1 MKNRTPL
8 IFDESKQ
15 GRKGFITPKSTVK
28 SFDLETFLPRNLI
41 RNDYPPLPEVTEFQ
55 VVRHFTKLSSKN
67 HHIDKDFYPL
77 GSCTMKYNPK
87 INDSIAM
94 LDSFAGIHPNQ
105 HPDSI
110 QGILKV
116 YYELGRYLC
125 ESVFS
130 RQGNR

>member
-1 MKNRTPL
+1 MKNSTPL

-28 SFDLETFLPRNLI
+28 NFDLEDFLPRNLI
-41 RNDYPPLPEVTEFQ
+41 RNDYPSLPEVTEFQ

-87 INDSIAM
+87 INDAM
-94 LDSFAGIHPNQ
+94 AALPGFSGIHPNQ
-105 HPDSI
+105 PDTSV
-110 QGILKV
+110 QGALHIL
-116 YYELGRYLC
+116 YEL
-125 ESVFS
+125 ENNS
-130 RQGNR
+130 RTLLF